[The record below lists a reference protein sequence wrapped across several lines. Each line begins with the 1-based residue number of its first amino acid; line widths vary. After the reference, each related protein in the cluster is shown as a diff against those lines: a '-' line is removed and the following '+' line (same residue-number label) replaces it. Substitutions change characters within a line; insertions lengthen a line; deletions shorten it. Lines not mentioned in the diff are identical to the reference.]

1 MKTLFKS
8 TAVLVSML
16 VLGATAS
23 AGDPKEKRSEQPTVE
38 SVLSRYIEALGGRQ
52 ALEGQTARKY
62 TGTQITDLTSKE
74 HPIYQSLY
82 MEAYAKAPMSYTV
95 QVWSDNGGY
104 REGYDGTTGWVKDK
118 CGVRTNN
125 EIGRSKQAFL
135 LNPHGPLHIES
146 YFPGLSF
153 TGESTIDGEKVYALQ
168 PESRPPEHYTLYFS
182 AETGLLVRIGYY
194 WSIDDYREVD
204 GVLAPHKIT
213 ASRKGGS
220 VVYELATV
228 SSDLSPADSLFT
240 MPE

>member
-1 MKTLFKS
+1 MKLLFKS
-8 TAVLVSML
+8 TALLISML
-16 VLGATAS
+16 ILSATAS
-23 AGDPKEKRSEQPTVE
+23 AGNPEEEQSAQPTVE
-38 SVLSRYIEALGGRQ
+38 SVLNRYIDALGGRK
-52 ALEGQTARKY
+52 ALEGQTGRKY
-62 TGTQITDLTSKE
+62 TGKQITDLNSGQ

-82 MEAYAKAPMSYTV
+82 MEAYARAPMSYTV
-95 QVWSDNGGY
+95 QVWSDDGGY

-118 CGVRTNN
+118 CGVRTDD

-135 LNPHGPLHIES
+135 LNPHGPLDIES

-153 TGESTIDGEKVYALQ
+153 AGESTIDGEKVYALQ

-204 GVLAPHKIT
+204 GVLVPHKIT

-220 VVYELATV
+220 VVYELVTV
-228 SSDLSPADSLFT
+228 SSDSSLADSLFA